1 MWLDGRTR
9 ILAHRNLDNREAS
22 GSMARGSHSLSP
34 TNLKQSCVLIEET
47 FYDSL
52 PASPQQLSLA
62 VQPVPKQLNQVPF
75 NNASCRPRFANCV
88 G

>member
-1 MWLDGRTR
+1 MWLDGRNR
-9 ILAHRNLDNREAS
+9 VLALRNLDNREAS

-34 TNLKQSCVLIEET
+34 PNLKQSCVLIEET

-52 PASPQQLSLA
+52 PASLQRQSLA
-62 VQPVPKQLNQVPF
+62 VRLLPKQLNQIPF
-75 NNASCRPRFANCV
+75 NNANYRLRFANFE